1 MSDDRMAR
9 GVLLALASA
18 VMWGVSGAVAAGVF
32 DVVSPAYVAQ
42 ARALVAVAVLVPY
55 AAWRGV
61 LKPTGPLWKY
71 AALGVNLAVVNVT
84 FYWAL
89 DLLGVGPGAT
99 IQFLGPILVLVWI
112 AVVRGVS
119 VRALIWVAAVAA
131 VAGVAMVTQA
141 WTLESSDMLGMAAGL
156 AAAITFA
163 IYLLFGEHL
172 ADSYDAAQIATW
184 GFVFSGL
191 IWLVV
196 LPPWTF
202 PSDIGA
208 SAWRDLI
215 IIGLMGTAIPFILEL
230 TALGMVSAGIVG
242 VVATVEPAVGA
253 VAASI
258 LLSQTLDPV
267 QWLGVV
273 VVVAAVAS
281 VQRWGLPDAHPP
293 SPIA

>member
-1 MSDDRMAR
+1 
-9 GVLLALASA
+9 
-18 VMWGVSGAVAAGVF
+18 MWGVSGAVAAGVF
-32 DVVSPAYVAQ
+32 DVVSPAHVAQ
-42 ARALVAVAVLVPY
+42 SRSLIALVVLVPY
-55 AAWRGV
+55 AAWRRV

-99 IQFLGPILVLVWI
+99 IQFLGPIFVLVWI
-112 AVVRGVS
+112 AAVRRVP
-119 VRALIWVAAVAA
+119 VRSLIWFAAFAA

-141 WTLESSDMLGMAAGL
+141 WTFESSDFLGIAAGL
-156 AAAITFA
+156 AAAATFA

-172 ADSYDAAQIATW
+172 ADSNDPTQIATW
-184 GFVFSGL
+184 GFIFSAI

-196 LPPWTF
+196 LPPWNF
-202 PSDIGA
+202 PSGIGA
-208 SAWRDLI
+208 SAWRDLV
-215 IIGLMGTAIPFILEL
+215 IIGLIGTAIPFILEL
-230 TALGMVSAGIVG
+230 TALSMVSSGIVG
-242 VVATVEPAVGA
+242 VVATIEPAVGA
-253 VAASI
+253 VSASI
-258 LLSQTLDPV
+258 LLSQTLEPV